1 MSGWVSW
8 DWRCGSCSHEFIES
22 IKRSEN
28 RDAGVD
34 CVMCDGNA
42 KYFMTPPNVSTT
54 KLSRTMP
61 EVLAQGRFN
70 EERAKQKLKKL
81 RSSAKKSGDMKQ
93 AKAITK
99 ELKNRS

>member
-8 DWRCGSCSHEFIES
+8 DWYCKSCDHEFIES

-28 RDAGVD
+28 RDDGVE
-34 CVMCDGNA
+34 CGVCHETA
-42 KYFMTPPNVSTT
+42 KFFYAPPHVSTT

-70 EERAKQKLKKL
+70 EERAKQKLKKQ
-81 RSSAKKSGDMKQ
+81 RSAAKKSGDMKQ

-99 ELKNRS
+99 ELKDRS